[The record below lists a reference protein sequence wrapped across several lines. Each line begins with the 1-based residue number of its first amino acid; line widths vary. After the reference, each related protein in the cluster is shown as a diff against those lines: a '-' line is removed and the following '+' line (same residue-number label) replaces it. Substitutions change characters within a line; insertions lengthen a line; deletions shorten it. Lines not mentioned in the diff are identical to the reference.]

1 MKIYENIILI
11 PFRKREE
18 HLDYFIKNT
27 VPLFE
32 TYLPNSK
39 VVVIEQEEGKLFNRG
54 MLLNIGF
61 NEYKDKTKYFFTHDV
76 DMNPTEEIVKYIY
89 TENNEVIYRI
99 KSAHNHSLGG
109 IIKLKHNTIFD
120 INGFPNHIW
129 GWGIEDRALYFR
141 CRIKNISITNNK
153 LNNFKIL
160 NHTSNAEVY
169 TGEKKVISDIWREQ
183 NINKLNTEQ
192 RNELIMSSGLNNLQ
206 YTIKEHKIIHEI
218 VELITVGI

>member
-1 MKIYENIILI
+1 MYENVILI

-18 HLDYFIKNT
+18 HLNYFIKNT
-27 VPLFE
+27 VPLFK

-76 DMNPTEEIVKYIY
+76 DMNPTEDVVKLIYTNNDIEVLRVKYI
-89 TENNEVIYRI
+89 
-99 KSAHNHSLGG
+99 HDMCLGG
-109 IIKLKHNTIFD
+109 IVKIKHNTIFD
-120 INGFPNHIW
+120 INGFPNYIW

-141 CRIKNISITNNK
+141 CRIKNINITNNNK
-153 LNNFKIL
+153 QCFKVI
-160 NHTSNAEVY
+160 NHSSNAEVY
-169 TGEKKVISDIWREQ
+169 TGEKKVISDIWSEQ

-192 RNELIMSSGLNNLQ
+192 QNELIMSSGLNNLQ

-218 VELITVGI
+218 VEVITVSI